1 MLVRLS
7 YKINRTTM
15 SRKFTINNNKNFKK
29 IGYFIKKNYLNSNDE
44 KKLFKSLEKMKF
56 EQISQKKKISLFSC
70 F

>member
-1 MLVRLS
+1 
-7 YKINRTTM
+7 M

-44 KKLFKSLEKMKF
+44 KKLFKSIEKMKF